1 MKNLK
6 NDNVV
11 SANAKNL
18 GDLDIKP
25 TAMETVLPEYL
36 WRYRVSG
43 QYVNKKFSK
52 RAEKVKFEYLFY
64 LKEVS
69 YGLQNCCGWC
79 HW

>member
-1 MKNLK
+1 MAISSFWP
-6 NDNVV
+6 VC
-11 SANAKNL
+11 
-18 GDLDIKP
+18 
-25 TAMETVLPEYL
+25 
-36 WRYRVSG
+36 
-43 QYVNKKFSK
+43 VNKKFSK